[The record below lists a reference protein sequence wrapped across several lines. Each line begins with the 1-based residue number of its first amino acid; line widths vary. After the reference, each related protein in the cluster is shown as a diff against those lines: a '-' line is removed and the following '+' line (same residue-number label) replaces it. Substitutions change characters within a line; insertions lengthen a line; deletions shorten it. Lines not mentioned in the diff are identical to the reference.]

1 MERFK
6 VTPAAHLLLFKEGKT
21 LLSRR
26 FNTGWEDGNYSAIG
40 GHLEGNETVLQA
52 TIREAKEEAGIVLLP
67 EDLEFCHIVHR
78 KTPVEERV
86 DFFTTARKWSGE
98 PKIME
103 PHKCD
108 ELKWFDADNLPINTI
123 QYVRQGIE
131 CTRKNV
137 FYSECGWD

>member
-6 VTPAAHLLLFKEGKT
+6 ITPAAHLLLFKEGKT

-26 FNTGWEDGNYSAIG
+26 FNTGWEDGNYSVIG

-52 TIREAKEEAGIVLLP
+52 TIREAKEEAGIILQP
-67 EDLEFCHIVHR
+67 EDLEFAHVVHR

-86 DFFTTARKWSGE
+86 DFFATAKKWSGE
-98 PKIME
+98 PRILE

-108 ELKWFDADNLPINTI
+108 ELKWFDVNELPANTI

-131 CTRKNV
+131 FTTKKV